1 MPNSFCMIIIEAID
15 SGTLHYKEEFLESG
29 CFLNA
34 ENNLWSKA
42 KTIKNGAARL
52 CWLVSTSLISC
63 TSQKKTTTTALCVS
77 EGEKILQDPRSLSR
91 ILRCCPSMSFQLS
104 SNHYTKFCLVT
115 SWDHQFCINISMCL
129 WGNLVL
135 LPFLRYCWLDKHSST
150 WYTQTQTLPQSIS
163 KLQNVIKIDQ
173 RLRCSI
179 SFDLLVRDPNLLSK
193 VRLEMT

>member
-1 MPNSFCMIIIEAID
+1 MPNSFRMIISEAID

-34 ENNLWSKA
+34 ENNLWFKA

-63 TSQKKTTTTALCVS
+63 TSQKNNCLVCFWRWKYSRTRGLFQGFCVAV
-77 EGEKILQDPRSLSR
+77 PRWV
-91 ILRCCPSMSFQLS
+91 S
-104 SNHYTKFCLVT
+104 SCDLIIIRSCLVT

-150 WYTQTQTLPQSIS
+150 CYTQTGI
-163 KLQNVIKIDQ
+163 
-173 RLRCSI
+173 RY
-179 SFDLLVRDPNLLSK
+179 PNQFLNFK
-193 VRLEMT
+193 T

>member
-1 MPNSFCMIIIEAID
+1 MPNSFRMIISEAID

-34 ENNLWSKA
+34 ENNLWFKA

-63 TSQKKTTTTALCVS
+63 TSQKKQLPCVFLKV
-77 EGEKILQDPRSLSR
+77 KILQDPRTLSR

-150 WYTQTQTLPQSIS
+150 CYTQTGI
-163 KLQNVIKIDQ
+163 
-173 RLRCSI
+173 RY
-179 SFDLLVRDPNLLSK
+179 PNQFLNFK
-193 VRLEMT
+193 T